1 MGYVVRLLKLLILIK
16 FYLMTV
22 FVKGVFSSDFHKLF
36 CIGFSDCSNH
46 IAAVA
51 AF

>member
-1 MGYVVRLLKLLILIK
+1 
-16 FYLMTV
+16 MTV
-22 FVKGVFSSDFHKLF
+22 FVKGVFSSDFHRLF
-36 CIGFSDCSNH
+36 CIGQWLTQSH